1 LCSFLL
7 LFLAAIAV
15 TRGEPV
21 QCHTLENG
29 LRLLVLEKHSV
40 PVVSVQVW
48 YQTGSAHETGGH
60 RGIAHLFEHLMFR
73 GSENY
78 GPEEHSRLIH
88 DIGGNCNAFTAE
100 HVTGYEQTVPS
111 QHLELVFR
119 LEADRMAGLR
129 LNQEVLETE
138 RQVVLEEF
146 HHYLNNPFARAF
158 LEFRKCL
165 YKRHPYRWTPLGE
178 LDDLAQLGIED
189 CLRFY
194 RAYYA
199 PNNAALI
206 LAGDVEGD
214 AARALAE
221 KHFGPIPRAETP
233 EASYETEP
241 PQTETRHFRL
251 KLPLEVPV
259 VALAFRVPEAR
270 HDDMPALAVLDRIL
284 ANDRGSRLR
293 ESIVKKRRLA
303 VEVGGQ
309 LLANKD
315 PGLYACFAAYLPNRK
330 ASTLVEGL
338 LGEIR
343 KIQDEGVEPDE
354 LDAARDRFLS
364 AKVFELYSADAIAM
378 EIGLASFVEGDYR
391 RYETVRERIEKVT
404 AEDVQRV
411 AKQYLSV
418 DRMNV
423 LAVKP
428 EKFRL
433 KYWLGG
439 LFYSLMK

>member
-1 LCSFLL
+1 MV
-7 LFLAAIAV
+7 FLATLGVA
-15 TRGEPV
+15 RGEPV
-21 QCHTLENG
+21 QFHTLDNG

-48 YQTGSAHETGGH
+48 YQAGSAHETDGS
-60 RGIAHLFEHLMFR
+60 RGIAHLFEHMMFR

-78 GPEEHSRLIH
+78 EPEEHSRLIH
-88 DIGGNCNAFTAE
+88 DVGGDCNAFTAE

-111 QHLELVFR
+111 QHIELVFR
-119 LEADRMAGLR
+119 LEADRMARLR
-129 LNQEVLETE
+129 LNQEVLDTE

-165 YKRHPYRWTPLGE
+165 YVRHPYRWTPLGE
-178 LDDLAQLGIED
+178 LDDLAKLSVDD
-189 CLRFY
+189 CLQFY
-194 RAYYA
+194 RTHYA

-206 LAGDVEGD
+206 IAGDVDGD
-214 AARALAE
+214 AALALAQ
-221 KHFGPIPRAETP
+221 KHFGPIPKVETP
-233 EASYETEP
+233 GASYEMEP
-241 PQTETRHFRL
+241 QQTETRHFRL

-270 HDDMPALAVLDRIL
+270 HDDLPALAVLDRIL
-284 ANDRGSRLR
+284 TNDRSSRLR
-293 ESIVKKRRLA
+293 ENVIKEQRLA

-330 ASTLVEGL
+330 ESTIVEGL
-338 LGEIR
+338 LREIR
-343 KIQDEGVEPDE
+343 QIQNDGVEPDE
-354 LDAARDRFLS
+354 LEAARDRFLS
-364 AKVFELYSADAIAM
+364 AKVFELYSVDAIAM
-378 EIGLASFVEGDYR
+378 EIGHASFVEGDYR

-404 AEDVQRV
+404 AADVQRV
-411 AKQYLSV
+411 AKQYLSAE
-418 DRMNV
+418 RMNV